1 MTNKKIDVIIVGAG
15 PAGIS
20 AAKILADNN
29 KKVLIVERGNES
41 GEKNM
46 FGGAIY
52 TKQTEEIFPN
62 FWETAP
68 IERGISNQKI
78 LMLTNEEANEIS
90 NNTPQKEKYNT
101 YSVNRSKW
109 DKWCVDEVIKAGGYY
124 APKTLVKEL
133 LIENGKVVG
142 IQTELE
148 KYYAN
153 IVIIADG
160 VNSLLAKQIGL
171 RKEITDK
178 DVTLN
183 VKEVIKLPK
192 QTLENRFNLQEDNGS
207 AYKILGGPLKN
218 MFALGFLYT
227 NKESISIGFG
237 VGLDELKKHKKTP
250 YELLDELKAHPII
263 NQYIKDGET
272 IEYSAHMIPEGGYNC
287 IPQLYTGGAL
297 IVGDAAMFVN
307 NVHMEGT
314 NLAMLSGKLA
324 AETAIVAIDK
334 NDFSKKTLSL
344 YEKKIKNSIIYK
356 DLKTHR
362 NTINVLKKNI
372 KTITNLYPELIGDFI
387 KLITD
392 ADGIDKKT
400 KYCGFAK
407 KIFTKGVIFKTI
419 PLAILAIGKCIK
431 R

>member
-15 PAGIS
+15 PAGVS

-29 KKVLIVERGNES
+29 KKVLIVDRANEA
-41 GEKNM
+41 GDKNM

-52 TKQTEEIFPN
+52 TQQTKEIFPN
-62 FWETAP
+62 FTDSAP
-68 IERGISNQKI
+68 IERGISEQKI
-78 LMLTNEEANEIS
+78 FMLTDSESNEIS
-90 NNTPQKEKYNT
+90 NNTYKKENFNA
-101 YSVNRSKW
+101 YSVNRAKW
-109 DKWCVDEVIKAGGYY
+109 DKWCVEEVIKANGYY

-133 LIENGKVVG
+133 IIENGKVVG

-153 IVIIADG
+153 LVIIADG

-171 RKEITDK
+171 RKEIKDS

-192 QTLENRFNLQEDNGS
+192 QVIQDRFNIEENNGC
-207 AYKILGGPLKN
+207 ACKILGGPLKD

-237 VGLDELKKHKKTP
+237 VGLDELKKIKKTP
-250 YELLDELKAHPII
+250 YELLDELKKHPAI
-263 NQYIKDGET
+263 NKYIKDGET
-272 IEYSAHMIPEGGYNC
+272 IEYSAHMIPEGGFDC
-287 IPQLYTGGAL
+287 IPQLYTDGAM
-297 IVGDAAMFVN
+297 IIGDAAMFVN

-344 YEKKIKNSIIYK
+344 YKKKIEKSIIFK

-362 NTINVLKKNI
+362 NTIKVLKKNI
-372 KTITNLYPELIGDFI
+372 KTLTNLYPELIGDFI

-392 ADGIDKKT
+392 ADGIDKKS
-400 KYCGFAK
+400 KYCEFVK
-407 KIFTKGVIFKTI
+407 KIITTGVIFKTI
-419 PLAILAIGKCIK
+419 PLAILAMGKCIK